1 MSNKSGGHAAE
12 GDPSGVLPSRGRDS
26 EDPTEDIDA
35 DGEGKMD
42 VQDRDSNSRGS
53 KQNQDEPSEDA
64 EMRFVLGAERYLI
77 GHDIRGI
84 IHLEGERFGVVAWN
98 DNKVYS
104 VDREKPDAVIQFNM
118 PHGERNSISMR
129 RIPFY
134 DPHQFPFAVVLCQGS
149 ICCIDFKRYN
159 SFKIC
164 PWRYKG
170 VPNNVNQLEMHLS
183 KEDDQVGEQI
193 NIVTLEFD
201 GSNSFVRRLVLDHDC
216 IQALNF
222 LG

>member
-1 MSNKSGGHAAE
+1 
-12 GDPSGVLPSRGRDS
+12 
-26 EDPTEDIDA
+26 
-35 DGEGKMD
+35 MD
-42 VQDRDSNSRGS
+42 VQDRESNSRGS
-53 KQNQDEPSEDA
+53 GDDDE
-64 EMRFVLGAERYLI
+64 MKFVLCAERYLI

-84 IHLEGERFGVVAWN
+84 VHLEAERYGVVAWS
-98 DNKVYS
+98 DSKVYS

-118 PHGERNSISMR
+118 PPGEKNSISMR
-129 RIPFY
+129 LIPFY
-134 DPHQFPFAVVLCQGS
+134 DVFQFPFAIVLCQTS

-159 SFKIC
+159 AFKVC

-183 KEDDQVGEQI
+183 KEEDQVGEQI